1 MRKQANRKVPQKRMC
16 LRSLRKKTE
25 HGMGAFGSACVRT
38 ALVLSLAAGG
48 LALPSAAFPVMAE
61 TAADI
66 SESASGNVTDQ
77 SDSLDAAVWTDTSVT
92 SVDYNNLEQ
101 LVQNNRSLKN
111 ALDNYTS
118 SRETYENMLKI
129 LEDERVDDLQRNG
142 DYMKFMQEKYEDDA
156 EAKATYKM
164 NASMLNMSISQITKQ
179 LESQESKTQTTSRQ
193 KTIDS
198 YVLTAQS
205 LMRTYNQMNTKAQ
218 AEEKNYQAA
227 QSSYQAAMKKQSAGM
242 ATAADVM
249 AASDTMQSAKNRYE
263 SYRQQASNA
272 RFNLLSALGL
282 DTGADIAIGS
292 VPLPELAAIE
302 AVDFNSDMEQAIGN
316 SSSVQ
321 NARHQSAG
329 TATEISV
336 KSDQESQ
343 AEGTVRSRMQSLY
356 DQLKAAKLQYDGAEA
371 AYQSASITYA
381 SLQKKQQAG
390 MLNQSDYLQ
399 GVADYYSALDAKET
413 GVVNLNQAWE
423 TYNWTVKGVS

>member
-1 MRKQANRKVPQKRMC
+1 MRKQTNRKVPQRRMC
-16 LRSLRKKTE
+16 LRSLRKKAE
-25 HGMGAFGSACVRT
+25 YGRDIFGSACVRA
-38 ALVLSLAAGG
+38 ALVLSLAAGA
-48 LALPSAAFPVMAE
+48 LTLPSAAFPVMAE
-61 TAADI
+61 TAADV
-66 SESASGNVTDQ
+66 SESVSGNVEDQ
-77 SDSLDAAVWTDTSVT
+77 SDSLETAVQTDASVT

-118 SRETYENMLKI
+118 SRETYENMLKT
-129 LEDERVDDLQRNG
+129 LEDER

-179 LESQESKTQTTSRQ
+179 LESQESKIQTTSRQ

-227 QSSYQAAMKKQSAGM
+227 QSSYQAVLKKQSAGM

-249 AASDTMQSAKNRYE
+249 TASDTMQSAKNRYE

-282 DTGADIAIGS
+282 DTSADIAIGS
-292 VPLPELAAIE
+292 VPLPDLSAIDV
-302 AVDFNSDMEQAIGN
+302 VDFNTDVEQAVGN

-356 DQLKAAKLQYDGAEA
+356 EQLKAAKLQYEGAEA

-390 MLNQSDYLQ
+390 MLSQSDYLQ

-413 GVVNLNQAWE
+413 AVVNLNQAWE

>member
-38 ALVLSLAAGG
+38 ALVLSLAAGA

-61 TAADI
+61 TAADV

-77 SDSLDAAVWTDTSVT
+77 SDSLDTAVQTDTSVT
-92 SVDYNNLEQ
+92 CVDYNNLEQ
-101 LVQNNRSLKN
+101 LVQNNRNLKN

-118 SRETYENMLKI
+118 NKETYENMLKT
-129 LEDERVDDLQRNG
+129 LEDER

-282 DTGADIAIGS
+282 DTCVGIAIGS
-292 VPLPELAAIE
+292 VPLPDLAAIE

-390 MLNQSDYLQ
+390 MLSQSDYLQ
-399 GVADYYSALDAKET
+399 GVADYYSALDARET
-413 GVVNLNQAWE
+413 AVVNLNQAWE

>member
-1 MRKQANRKVPQKRMC
+1 MRKQADRKVPQKRMC

-61 TAADI
+61 TAADA
-66 SESASGNVTDQ
+66 SESASGNVADR
-77 SDSLDAAVWTDTSVT
+77 SDSLETAVQTDASVT

-118 SRETYENMLKI
+118 SRETYENMLKT
-129 LEDERVDDLQRNG
+129 LEDER

-179 LESQESKTQTTSRQ
+179 LESQESKIQTTSRQ

-227 QSSYQAAMKKQSAGM
+227 QSSYQAVLKKQSAGM

-249 AASDTMQSAKNRYE
+249 TASDTMQSAKNRYE

-282 DTGADIAIGS
+282 DTSADIAIGS
-292 VPLPELAAIE
+292 VPLPDLSAIDV
-302 AVDFNSDMEQAIGN
+302 VDFNTDVEQAVGN

-356 DQLKAAKLQYDGAEA
+356 EQLKAAKLQYEGAEA

-390 MLNQSDYLQ
+390 MLSQSDYLQ

-413 GVVNLNQAWE
+413 AVVNLNQAWE

>member
-1 MRKQANRKVPQKRMC
+1 MRKQADRKVPQKRMC

-61 TAADI
+61 NAADV
-66 SESASGNVTDQ
+66 SENASGNVTDQ
-77 SDSLDAAVWTDTSVT
+77 SDSLDTAVQTDTSVT
-92 SVDYNNLEQ
+92 CVDYNNLEQ
-101 LVQNNRSLKN
+101 LVQNNRNLKN

-118 SRETYENMLKI
+118 NKETYENMLKT
-129 LEDERVDDLQRNG
+129 LEDER

-227 QSSYQAAMKKQSAGM
+227 QSSYQAALKKQSAGM

-282 DTGADIAIGS
+282 DSSADITIGS
-292 VPLPELAAIE
+292 VPLPELAAID
-302 AVDFNSDMEQAIGN
+302 AVDFNTDVEQAVGN
-316 SSSVQ
+316 SASVQ

-356 DQLKAAKLQYDGAEA
+356 DQLKAARLQYEGAED

-390 MLNQSDYLQ
+390 MLSQNDYLQ
-399 GVADYYSALDAKET
+399 GVADYCSALDAKET
-413 GVVNLNQAWE
+413 AVVNLNQAWE

>member
-16 LRSLRKKTE
+16 LRSLRKKAE
-25 HGMGAFGSACVRT
+25 YGRDIFGSACVRA
-38 ALVLSLAAGG
+38 ALVLSLAAGA
-48 LALPSAAFPVMAE
+48 LTLPSAAFPVMAE
-61 TAADI
+61 TAVDA
-66 SESASGNVTDQ
+66 SESASGNVVDQ
-77 SDSLDAAVWTDTSVT
+77 SDSLDTAVQTDTSVT
-92 SVDYNNLEQ
+92 CVDYNNLEQ
-101 LVQNNRSLKN
+101 LVQNNRNLKN

-118 SRETYENMLKI
+118 NKETYENMLKT
-129 LEDERVDDLQRNG
+129 LEDER

-282 DTGADIAIGS
+282 DTCVGIAIGS
-292 VPLPELAAIE
+292 VPLPDLAAIE

-371 AYQSASITYA
+371 AYHSASITYA

-390 MLNQSDYLQ
+390 MLSQSDYLQ

-413 GVVNLNQAWE
+413 AVVQLNQAWE

>member
-1 MRKQANRKVPQKRMC
+1 MRKQANRKVPQRRMC
-16 LRSLRKKTE
+16 LRGLRKKAE
-25 HGMGAFGSACVRT
+25 YGRDIFGSACVRA
-38 ALVLSLAAGG
+38 ALVLSLAAGA
-48 LALPSAAFPVMAE
+48 LTLPSAAFPVMAE
-61 TAADI
+61 TAADA
-66 SESASGNVTDQ
+66 SESASGNVADR
-77 SDSLDAAVWTDTSVT
+77 SDSLETAVQTDASVT

-118 SRETYENMLKI
+118 SRETYENMLKT
-129 LEDERVDDLQRNG
+129 LEDER

-179 LESQESKTQTTSRQ
+179 LESQESKIQTTSRQ

-227 QSSYQAAMKKQSAGM
+227 QSSYQAVLKKQSAGM

-249 AASDTMQSAKNRYE
+249 TASDTMQSAKNRYE

-282 DTGADIAIGS
+282 DTSADIAIGS
-292 VPLPELAAIE
+292 VPLPDLSAIDV
-302 AVDFNSDMEQAIGN
+302 VDFNTDVEQAVGN

-356 DQLKAAKLQYDGAEA
+356 EQLKAAKLQYEGAEA

-390 MLNQSDYLQ
+390 MLSQNDYLQ
-399 GVADYYSALDAKET
+399 GVAD
-413 GVVNLNQAWE
+413 
-423 TYNWTVKGVS
+423 

>member
-1 MRKQANRKVPQKRMC
+1 MRKQADRKVPQKRMC

-61 TAADI
+61 TAADV

-77 SDSLDAAVWTDTSVT
+77 SDSLDTAVQTDTSVT
-92 SVDYNNLEQ
+92 CVDYNNLEQ
-101 LVQNNRSLKN
+101 LVQNNRNLKN

-118 SRETYENMLKI
+118 NKETYENMLKT
-129 LEDERVDDLQRNG
+129 LEDER

-292 VPLPELAAIE
+292 VPLPDLAAIE

-371 AYQSASITYA
+371 AYRSASITYA

-390 MLNQSDYLQ
+390 MLSQSDYLQ

-413 GVVNLNQAWE
+413 AVVNLNQAWE

>member
-1 MRKQANRKVPQKRMC
+1 MRKQADRKVPQKRMC

-61 TAADI
+61 NAADV

-77 SDSLDAAVWTDTSVT
+77 SDSLDTAVQTDTSVT
-92 SVDYNNLEQ
+92 CVDYNNLEQ
-101 LVQNNRSLKN
+101 LVQNNRNLKN

-118 SRETYENMLKI
+118 NKETYENMLKT
-129 LEDERVDDLQRNG
+129 LEDER

-227 QSSYQAAMKKQSAGM
+227 QSSYQAALKKQSAGM

-282 DTGADIAIGS
+282 DTSVGIAIGS
-292 VPLPELAAIE
+292 VPLPDLAAIE

-356 DQLKAAKLQYDGAEA
+356 DQLKAAKLQYDGAED

-390 MLNQSDYLQ
+390 MLGQSDYLQ

-413 GVVNLNQAWE
+413 ALVNLNQAWE

>member
-1 MRKQANRKVPQKRMC
+1 MRKQADRKVPQKRMC

-61 TAADI
+61 TAADV

-77 SDSLDAAVWTDTSVT
+77 SDSLDTAVQTDTSVT
-92 SVDYNNLEQ
+92 CVDYNNLEQ
-101 LVQNNRSLKN
+101 LVQNNRNLKN

-118 SRETYENMLKI
+118 NKETYENMLKT
-129 LEDERVDDLQRNG
+129 LEDER

-164 NASMLNMSISQITKQ
+164 NASMLNISISQITKQ

-227 QSSYQAAMKKQSAGM
+227 QSSYQAALKKQSAGM

-282 DTGADIAIGS
+282 DTSVGIAIGS
-292 VPLPELAAIE
+292 VPLPDLAAIE

-371 AYQSASITYA
+371 VYQSASITYA

-390 MLNQSDYLQ
+390 MLSQSDYLQ

-413 GVVNLNQAWE
+413 AVVNLNQAWE

>member
-1 MRKQANRKVPQKRMC
+1 MRKQADRKVPQKRMC

-61 TAADI
+61 TAADV

-77 SDSLDAAVWTDTSVT
+77 TDSLDAADQTNTSVT
-92 SVDYNNLEQ
+92 CVDYNNLEQ
-101 LVQNNRSLKN
+101 LVQNNRNLKN

-118 SRETYENMLKI
+118 NKETYENMLKT
-129 LEDERVDDLQRNG
+129 LEDER

-179 LESQESKTQTTSRQ
+179 LESQESKIQTTSRQ

-292 VPLPELAAIE
+292 VPLPDLAAIE

>member
-1 MRKQANRKVPQKRMC
+1 MRKQADRKVPQKRMC

-61 TAADI
+61 TAADV

-77 SDSLDAAVWTDTSVT
+77 TDSLDAADQTNTSVT
-92 SVDYNNLEQ
+92 CVDYNNLEQ
-101 LVQNNRSLKN
+101 LVQNNRNLKN

-118 SRETYENMLKI
+118 NKETYENMLKT
-129 LEDERVDDLQRNG
+129 LEDER

-227 QSSYQAAMKKQSAGM
+227 QSSYQAALKKQSAGM

-282 DTGADIAIGS
+282 DTSVGIAIGS
-292 VPLPELAAIE
+292 VPLPDLAAIE

-356 DQLKAAKLQYDGAEA
+356 DQLKAAKLQYDGAED

-390 MLNQSDYLQ
+390 MLSQSDYLQ

-413 GVVNLNQAWE
+413 AVVNLNQAWE

>member
-1 MRKQANRKVPQKRMC
+1 MRKQADRKVPQKRMC

-61 TAADI
+61 TAADV

-77 SDSLDAAVWTDTSVT
+77 SDSLDTAVQTDTSVT
-92 SVDYNNLEQ
+92 CVDYNNLEQ
-101 LVQNNRSLKN
+101 LVQNNRNLKN

-118 SRETYENMLKI
+118 NKETYENMLKT
-129 LEDERVDDLQRNG
+129 LEDER

-164 NASMLNMSISQITKQ
+164 NASMLNISISQITKQ

-227 QSSYQAAMKKQSAGM
+227 QSSYQEALKKQSAGM

-282 DTGADIAIGS
+282 DTSVGIAIGS
-292 VPLPELAAIE
+292 VPLPDLAAIE

-390 MLNQSDYLQ
+390 MLSQSDYLQ
-399 GVADYYSALDAKET
+399 GVADYYSALDARET
-413 GVVNLNQAWE
+413 AVVNLNQAWE

>member
-1 MRKQANRKVPQKRMC
+1 MRKQANRRVPQKRMC

-61 TAADI
+61 TVADV
-66 SESASGNVTDQ
+66 SESASGNVADQ
-77 SDSLDAAVWTDTSVT
+77 SDSLETAVQTDASVT

-118 SRETYENMLKI
+118 SRETYENMLKT
-129 LEDERVDDLQRNG
+129 LEDER

-227 QSSYQAAMKKQSAGM
+227 QSSYQAALKKQSAGM

-282 DTGADIAIGS
+282 DTSADIAIGS
-292 VPLPELAAIE
+292 VPLPDLSAID
-302 AVDFNSDMEQAIGN
+302 AVDFNTDVEQAVGN
-316 SSSVQ
+316 SASVQ

-356 DQLKAAKLQYDGAEA
+356 EQLKAAKLQYEGAEA
-371 AYQSASITYA
+371 AYQSASIIYT

-390 MLNQSDYLQ
+390 MLSQSDYLQ
-399 GVADYYSALDAKET
+399 GVADYYSALDARET
-413 GVVNLNQAWE
+413 AVVNLNQAWE

>member
-1 MRKQANRKVPQKRMC
+1 MRKQADRKVPQKRMY
-16 LRSLRKKTE
+16 LRSLRKKAE
-25 HGMGAFGSACVRT
+25 YGMDKFGSACVRA
-38 ALVLSLAAGG
+38 ALVLSLAAGA
-48 LALPSAAFPVMAE
+48 LTLPSAAFPVMAE
-61 TAADI
+61 TAADA
-66 SESASGNVTDQ
+66 SESASGNVADR
-77 SDSLDAAVWTDTSVT
+77 SDSLETAVQTDASVT

-118 SRETYENMLKI
+118 SRETYENMLKT
-129 LEDERVDDLQRNG
+129 LEDER

-179 LESQESKTQTTSRQ
+179 LESQESKIQTTSRQ

-227 QSSYQAAMKKQSAGM
+227 QSSYQAVLKKQSAGM

-282 DTGADIAIGS
+282 DTSADIAIGS
-292 VPLPELAAIE
+292 VPLPDLSAIDV
-302 AVDFNSDMEQAIGN
+302 VDFNTDVEQAVGN

-371 AYQSASITYA
+371 AYHSASITYA

-390 MLNQSDYLQ
+390 MLSQSDYLQ

-413 GVVNLNQAWE
+413 AVVQLNQAWE

>member
-1 MRKQANRKVPQKRMC
+1 MRKQADRKVPQKRMC

-25 HGMGAFGSACVRT
+25 HGMGGFGSACART
-38 ALVLSLAAGG
+38 ALVVSLAAGA

-61 TAADI
+61 TAADA
-66 SESASGNVTDQ
+66 SESASGNVADR
-77 SDSLDAAVWTDTSVT
+77 SDSLETAVQTDASVT
-92 SVDYNNLEQ
+92 CVDYNNLEQ
-101 LVQNNRSLKN
+101 LVQNNRNLKN

-118 SRETYENMLKI
+118 NRETYESMLKT
-129 LEDERVDDLQRNG
+129 LEDER

-179 LESQESKTQTTSRQ
+179 LESQESKIQTTSRQ

-227 QSSYQAAMKKQSAGM
+227 QSSYQAALKKQSAGM

-282 DTGADIAIGS
+282 DTSVGIAIGS
-292 VPLPELAAIE
+292 VPLPDLAAID
-302 AVDFNSDMEQAIGN
+302 AVDFNTDVEQAVGN

-390 MLNQSDYLQ
+390 MLSQNDYLQ

-413 GVVNLNQAWE
+413 AVVNLNQAWE

>member
-1 MRKQANRKVPQKRMC
+1 MRKQADRIVPQKRMC

-48 LALPSAAFPVMAE
+48 LALPSAAFLVMAE
-61 TAADI
+61 TAADV

-77 SDSLDAAVWTDTSVT
+77 SDSLDTAVQTDTSVT
-92 SVDYNNLEQ
+92 CVDYNNLEQ
-101 LVQNNRSLKN
+101 LVQNNRNLKN

-118 SRETYENMLKI
+118 NKETYENMLKT
-129 LEDERVDDLQRNG
+129 LEDER

-179 LESQESKTQTTSRQ
+179 LESQESKIQTTSRQ

-282 DTGADIAIGS
+282 DSSADITIGS
-292 VPLPELAAIE
+292 VPLPELAAID
-302 AVDFNSDMEQAIGN
+302 AVDFNTDVEQAVGN
-316 SSSVQ
+316 SASVQ

-356 DQLKAAKLQYDGAEA
+356 DQLKAARLQYEGAED

-390 MLNQSDYLQ
+390 MLSQNDYLQ

-413 GVVNLNQAWE
+413 AVVNLNQAWE

>member
-1 MRKQANRKVPQKRMC
+1 MRKQADRKVPQKRMC

-61 TAADI
+61 TAADV

-129 LEDERVDDLQRNG
+129 LEDER

-227 QSSYQAAMKKQSAGM
+227 QSSYQAALKKQSAGM

-249 AASDTMQSAKNRYE
+249 AAFDTMQSAKNRYE
-263 SYRQQASNA
+263 SYRQQAANA

-282 DTGADIAIGS
+282 DTSADITIGS
-292 VPLPELAAIE
+292 VPLPDLSVID
-302 AVDFNSDMEQAIGN
+302 AVDFNTDVEQAIGN
-316 SSSVQ
+316 SVSVQ
-321 NARHQSAG
+321 NTRHQSAG

-336 KSDQESQ
+336 KSNQESQ
-343 AEGTVRSRMQSLY
+343 AEGTVRSQMQSLY
-356 DQLKAAKLQYDGAEA
+356 DQLKAAKLQYEGAED
-371 AYQSASITYA
+371 AYESASVTYA

-390 MLNQSDYLQ
+390 MLSQNDYQQ

-413 GVVNLNQAWE
+413 AVVNLNQAWE

>member
-1 MRKQANRKVPQKRMC
+1 MRKQADRKVPQKRMC

-48 LALPSAAFPVMAE
+48 LALPSAAFLVMAE
-61 TAADI
+61 TAADV

-77 SDSLDAAVWTDTSVT
+77 TDSLDAADQTNTSVT
-92 SVDYNNLEQ
+92 CVDYNNLEQ
-101 LVQNNRSLKN
+101 LVQNNRNLKN

-118 SRETYENMLKI
+118 NKETYENMLKT
-129 LEDERVDDLQRNG
+129 LEDER

-179 LESQESKTQTTSRQ
+179 LESQESKIQTTSRQ

-282 DTGADIAIGS
+282 DSSADITIGS
-292 VPLPELAAIE
+292 VPLPELAAID
-302 AVDFNSDMEQAIGN
+302 AVDFKTDVEQAVGN
-316 SSSVQ
+316 SASVQ

-356 DQLKAAKLQYDGAEA
+356 DQLKAARLQYEGAED

-390 MLNQSDYLQ
+390 MLSQNDYLQ

-413 GVVNLNQAWE
+413 AVVNLNQAWE

>member
-1 MRKQANRKVPQKRMC
+1 MRKQADRKVPQKRMC

-61 TAADI
+61 TAADV

-77 SDSLDAAVWTDTSVT
+77 SDSLDTAVQTDTSVT
-92 SVDYNNLEQ
+92 CVDYNNLEQ
-101 LVQNNRSLKN
+101 LVQNNRNLKN

-118 SRETYENMLKI
+118 NKETYENMLKT
-129 LEDERVDDLQRNG
+129 LEDER

-292 VPLPELAAIE
+292 VPLPDLAAIE

-356 DQLKAAKLQYDGAEA
+356 DQLKAAKLQYDGAED

-390 MLNQSDYLQ
+390 MLSQNDYQQ

-413 GVVNLNQAWE
+413 AVVNLNQAWE

>member
-1 MRKQANRKVPQKRMC
+1 MKRK
-16 LRSLRKKTE
+16 
-25 HGMGAFGSACVRT
+25 MGIA
-38 ALVLSLAAGG
+38 
-48 LALPSAAFPVMAE
+48 LALFLSVSTQMLPAAAFPVMAE
-61 TAADI
+61 TTADA
-66 SESASGNVTDQ
+66 SESASGQ
-77 SDSLDAAVWTDTSVT
+77 SAGAETEAAVSVT

-101 LVQNNRSLKN
+101 LVQNNRNLKN
-111 ALDNYTS
+111 ALDNYTNNK
-118 SRETYENMLKI
+118 ETYENMLKT
-129 LEDERVDDLQRNG
+129 LEDER

-193 KTIDS
+193 KTIDG

-205 LMRTYNQMNTKAQ
+205 LMRTYNQMNMKAQ

-227 QSSYQAAMKKQSAGM
+227 QSSYQAVLKKQSAGM

-249 AASDTMQSAKNRYE
+249 AAADTMNSAKNRYE
-263 SYRQQASNA
+263 SYRQQESNA

-282 DTGADIAIGS
+282 DTSADITIGS
-292 VPLPELAAIE
+292 VPLPDLAAID
-302 AVDFNSDMEQAIGN
+302 AVDFASDVEKAVGN
-316 SSSVQ
+316 SASVQ

-329 TATEISV
+329 TATEISI

-343 AEGTVRSRMQSLY
+343 AEGTVRSQMQSLY
-356 DQLKAAKLQYDGAEA
+356 DQLKAAKLQYEGAED
-371 AYQSASITYA
+371 AYQSASIVYT

-390 MLNQSDYLQ
+390 MLSQSDYLQ
-399 GVADYYSALDAKET
+399 GVADYYSALDARET
-413 GVVNLNQAWE
+413 AVVNLNQAWE

>member
-16 LRSLRKKTE
+16 LRSLRKKAE
-25 HGMGAFGSACVRT
+25 YGRDIFGSAFVRA
-38 ALVLSLAAGG
+38 ALVLSLAAGA
-48 LALPSAAFPVMAE
+48 LTLPSAAFPVMAE
-61 TAADI
+61 TAADA
-66 SESASGNVTDQ
+66 SESASGNVVDQ
-77 SDSLDAAVWTDTSVT
+77 SDSLDTAVQTDTSVT
-92 SVDYNNLEQ
+92 CVDYNNLEQ
-101 LVQNNRSLKN
+101 LVQNNRNLKN

-118 SRETYENMLKI
+118 NKETYENMLKT
-129 LEDERVDDLQRNG
+129 LEDER

-282 DTGADIAIGS
+282 DTCVGIAIGS
-292 VPLPELAAIE
+292 VPLPDLAAIE

-371 AYQSASITYA
+371 AYHSASITYA

-390 MLNQSDYLQ
+390 MLSQSDYLQ

-413 GVVNLNQAWE
+413 AVVQLNQAWE

>member
-1 MRKQANRKVPQKRMC
+1 MRKQADRKVPQKRMC

-61 TAADI
+61 TAADA
-66 SESASGNVTDQ
+66 SESASGNVVDQ
-77 SDSLDAAVWTDTSVT
+77 SDSLDTAVQTDTSVT
-92 SVDYNNLEQ
+92 CVDYNNLEQ
-101 LVQNNRSLKN
+101 LVQNNRNLKN

-118 SRETYENMLKI
+118 NKETYENMLKT
-129 LEDERVDDLQRNG
+129 LEDER

-179 LESQESKTQTTSRQ
+179 LESQESKIQTTSRQ

-282 DTGADIAIGS
+282 DTCVGIAIGS
-292 VPLPELAAIE
+292 VPLPDLAAIE

-371 AYQSASITYA
+371 AYHSASITYA

-390 MLNQSDYLQ
+390 MLSQSDYLQ

-413 GVVNLNQAWE
+413 AVVQLNQAWE

>member
-16 LRSLRKKTE
+16 LRSLRKKAE
-25 HGMGAFGSACVRT
+25 YGMDKFGSACVRA
-38 ALVLSLAAGG
+38 ALVLSLAAGA
-48 LALPSAAFPVMAE
+48 LTLPSAAFPVMAE
-61 TAADI
+61 TAADA
-66 SESASGNVTDQ
+66 SESASGNVADR
-77 SDSLDAAVWTDTSVT
+77 SDSLETAVQTDASVI

-118 SRETYENMLKI
+118 SRETYENMLKT
-129 LEDERVDDLQRNG
+129 LEDER

-156 EAKATYKM
+156 ETKAIYKM

-227 QSSYQAAMKKQSAGM
+227 QSSYQAALKKQSAGM

-263 SYRQQASNA
+263 SYRQQAANA

-282 DTGADIAIGS
+282 DTSADITIGS
-292 VPLPELAAIE
+292 VPLPDLSAID
-302 AVDFNSDMEQAIGN
+302 AVDFNTDVEQAIGN
-316 SSSVQ
+316 SASVQ
-321 NARHQSAG
+321 NTRHQSAG

-336 KSDQESQ
+336 KSNQESQ

-390 MLNQSDYLQ
+390 MLSQSDYLQ

-413 GVVNLNQAWE
+413 AVVNLNQAWE

>member
-1 MRKQANRKVPQKRMC
+1 MRKQADRKVPQKRMC

-61 TAADI
+61 TAADV
-66 SESASGNVTDQ
+66 SESASGNVADQ
-77 SDSLDAAVWTDTSVT
+77 SDSLETAVQTDASVI

-101 LVQNNRSLKN
+101 LVQNNRNLKN

-118 SRETYENMLKI
+118 NKETYENMLKT
-129 LEDERVDDLQRNG
+129 LEDER

-227 QSSYQAAMKKQSAGM
+227 QSSYQAALKKQSAGM

-249 AASDTMQSAKNRYE
+249 AASDTMQSTKNRYE
-263 SYRQQASNA
+263 SCRQQASNA

-282 DTGADIAIGS
+282 DTSVGIAIGS
-292 VPLPELAAIE
+292 VPLPDLAAIE

-371 AYQSASITYA
+371 AYHSASITYA

-390 MLNQSDYLQ
+390 MLSQSDYLQ

-413 GVVNLNQAWE
+413 AVVQLNQAWE

>member
-1 MRKQANRKVPQKRMC
+1 MRKQADRKVPQKRMC

-61 TAADI
+61 TAADV

-77 SDSLDAAVWTDTSVT
+77 SDSLDTAVQTDTSVT
-92 SVDYNNLEQ
+92 CVDYNNLEQ
-101 LVQNNRSLKN
+101 LVQNNRNLKN

-118 SRETYENMLKI
+118 NKETYENMLKT
-129 LEDERVDDLQRNG
+129 LEDER

-227 QSSYQAAMKKQSAGM
+227 QSSYQAALKKQSAGM

-282 DTGADIAIGS
+282 DTSVGIAIGS
-292 VPLPELAAIE
+292 VPLPDLAAIE

-329 TATEISV
+329 TAMEISV

-356 DQLKAAKLQYDGAEA
+356 DQLKAAKLQYDGAED

-390 MLNQSDYLQ
+390 MLSQSDYLQ

-413 GVVNLNQAWE
+413 AVVNLNQAWE

>member
-1 MRKQANRKVPQKRMC
+1 MRKQADRKVPQKRMC

-61 TAADI
+61 TAADV

-77 SDSLDAAVWTDTSVT
+77 SDSLDTAVQTDTSVT
-92 SVDYNNLEQ
+92 CVDYNNLEQ
-101 LVQNNRSLKN
+101 LVQNNRNLKN

-118 SRETYENMLKI
+118 NKETYENMLKT
-129 LEDERVDDLQRNG
+129 LEDER

-179 LESQESKTQTTSRQ
+179 LESQESKLQTTSRQ

-227 QSSYQAAMKKQSAGM
+227 QSSYQAALKKQSAGM

-263 SYRQQASNA
+263 SYQQQASNA

-282 DTGADIAIGS
+282 DTSVGVAIGS
-292 VPLPELAAIE
+292 VPLPDLDAIE

-390 MLNQSDYLQ
+390 MLSQSDYLQ

-413 GVVNLNQAWE
+413 AVVNLNQAWE

>member
-16 LRSLRKKTE
+16 LRSLRKKAE
-25 HGMGAFGSACVRT
+25 YGMDIFGSTCVRA
-38 ALVLSLAAGG
+38 ALVLSLAAGA
-48 LALPSAAFPVMAE
+48 LTLPSAAFPVMAE
-61 TAADI
+61 TAAD
-66 SESASGNVTDQ
+66 ASVI
-77 SDSLDAAVWTDTSVT
+77 

-101 LVQNNRSLKN
+101 LVQNNQNLKN
-111 ALDNYTS
+111 DLDDYTGNKES
-118 SRETYENMLKI
+118 YENMLKT
-129 LEDERVDDLQRNG
+129 LEDER

-164 NASMLNMSISQITKQ
+164 NASMLNTSISQITKQ

-205 LMRTYNQMNTKAQ
+205 LMRTYNQMNIKAQ

-227 QSSYQAAMKKQSAGM
+227 QSSYQAALKKQSAGM

-263 SYRQQASNA
+263 SYRQQAANA

-282 DTGADIAIGS
+282 DTSADITIGS
-292 VPLPELAAIE
+292 VPLPDLSAID
-302 AVDFNSDMEQAIGN
+302 AVDFNTDVEQAIGN
-316 SSSVQ
+316 SASVQ
-321 NARHQSAG
+321 NTRHQSAG

-336 KSDQESQ
+336 KSNQESQ
-343 AEGTVRSRMQSLY
+343 DEGTVRSQMQSLY
-356 DQLKAAKLQYDGAEA
+356 DQLKAARLQYEGAED

-390 MLNQSDYLQ
+390 MLSQNDYLQ

-413 GVVNLNQAWE
+413 AVVNLNQAWE

>member
-1 MRKQANRKVPQKRMC
+1 MKRKQNENCLPELSCPQSWKRQAKQGFHMPQKVGIRAA
-16 LRSLRKKTE
+16 LLLAI
-25 HGMGAFGSACVRT
+25 AFGM
-38 ALVLSLAAGG
+38 LSLPCTS
-48 LALPSAAFPVMAE
+48 LSARAEVAETDSGQTAEEETAE
-61 TAADI
+61 TA
-66 SESASGNVTDQ
+66 SGQSAETAEQNAEQTTQ
-77 SDSLDAAVWTDTSVT
+77 SVT

-101 LVQNNRSLKN
+101 LVQNNRNLKN
-111 ALDNYTS
+111 SLENYTS
-118 SRETYENMLKI
+118 NKETYQNMLST
-129 LEDERVDDLQRNG
+129 LETER

-179 LESQESKTQTTSRQ
+179 LESQESKLQTTSRQ

-227 QSSYQAAMKKQSAGM
+227 QSSYQAALKKQSAGM

-263 SYRQQASNA
+263 SYQQQASNA

-282 DTGADIAIGS
+282 DTSVGVAIGS
-292 VPLPELAAIE
+292 VPLPDLAAIE

-390 MLNQSDYLQ
+390 MLGQSDYLQ
-399 GVADYYSALDAKET
+399 GVADYYSALDARET
-413 GVVNLNQAWE
+413 AVVNLNQAWE

>member
-1 MRKQANRKVPQKRMC
+1 MRKQANRKVPQRRMC
-16 LRSLRKKTE
+16 LRGLRKKAE
-25 HGMGAFGSACVRT
+25 YGRDIFGSACVRA
-38 ALVLSLAAGG
+38 ALVLSLAAGA
-48 LALPSAAFPVMAE
+48 LTLPSAAFPVMAE
-61 TAADI
+61 TAADA
-66 SESASGNVTDQ
+66 SESASGNVVDQ
-77 SDSLDAAVWTDTSVT
+77 SDSLETAVQTDASVI

-101 LVQNNRSLKN
+101 LVQNNRNLKN

-118 SRETYENMLKI
+118 NKETYESMLKT
-129 LEDERVDDLQRNG
+129 LEDER

-156 EAKATYKM
+156 ETKATYKM

-198 YVLTAQS
+198 SVLTAQS
-205 LMRTYNQMNTKAQ
+205 LMRTYNQMNTKTQ

-227 QSSYQAAMKKQSAGM
+227 QSSYQAALKKQSAGI

-249 AASDTMQSAKNRYE
+249 EASDTMQSAKNRYE
-263 SYRQQASNA
+263 SYRQQAANA

-282 DTGADIAIGS
+282 DTSADITIGS
-292 VPLPELAAIE
+292 VPLPDLSVID
-302 AVDFNSDMEQAIGN
+302 AVDFNTDVEQAIGN
-316 SSSVQ
+316 SVSVQ
-321 NARHQSAG
+321 NTRHQSAG

-336 KSDQESQ
+336 KSNQESQ
-343 AEGTVRSRMQSLY
+343 AEGTVRSQMQSLY
-356 DQLKAAKLQYDGAEA
+356 DQLKAARLQYEGAED

-390 MLNQSDYLQ
+390 MLSQNDYLQ

-413 GVVNLNQAWE
+413 AVVNLNQAWE

>member
-61 TAADI
+61 TAADV

-77 SDSLDAAVWTDTSVT
+77 SDSLDTAVQTDTSVT
-92 SVDYNNLEQ
+92 CVDYNNLEQ
-101 LVQNNRSLKN
+101 LVQNNRNLKN

-118 SRETYENMLKI
+118 NKETYENMLKT
-129 LEDERVDDLQRNG
+129 LEDER

-263 SYRQQASNA
+263 PYRQQAANA

-282 DTGADIAIGS
+282 DTSADITIGS
-292 VPLPELAAIE
+292 VPLPDLSAID
-302 AVDFNSDMEQAIGN
+302 AVDFNTDVEQAIGN
-316 SSSVQ
+316 SASVQ
-321 NARHQSAG
+321 NTRHQSAG

-336 KSDQESQ
+336 KSNQESQ
-343 AEGTVRSRMQSLY
+343 DEGTVRSQMQSLY
-356 DQLKAAKLQYDGAEA
+356 DQLKAARLQYEGAED

-390 MLNQSDYLQ
+390 MLSQNDYLQ

-413 GVVNLNQAWE
+413 AVVNLNQAWE

>member
-1 MRKQANRKVPQKRMC
+1 MRKQADRKVPQKRMC

-25 HGMGAFGSACVRT
+25 HGMGAFGSACVRI

-61 TAADI
+61 TAADV

-77 SDSLDAAVWTDTSVT
+77 SDSLDTAVQTDTSVT
-92 SVDYNNLEQ
+92 CVDYNNLEQ
-101 LVQNNRSLKN
+101 LVQNNRNLKN

-118 SRETYENMLKI
+118 NKETYENMLKT
-129 LEDERVDDLQRNG
+129 LEDER

-227 QSSYQAAMKKQSAGM
+227 QSSYQAALKKQSAGM

-282 DTGADIAIGS
+282 DTSVGIAIGS
-292 VPLPELAAIE
+292 VPLPDLAAIE

-390 MLNQSDYLQ
+390 MLSQSDYLQ

-413 GVVNLNQAWE
+413 AVVNLNQAWE

>member
-16 LRSLRKKTE
+16 LRSLRKKAE
-25 HGMGAFGSACVRT
+25 YGRDIFGSACVRA
-38 ALVLSLAAGG
+38 ALVLSLAAGA
-48 LALPSAAFPVMAE
+48 LTLPSAAFPVMAE
-61 TAADI
+61 TAADA
-66 SESASGNVTDQ
+66 SESASGNVVDQ
-77 SDSLDAAVWTDTSVT
+77 SDSLDTAVQTDTSVT
-92 SVDYNNLEQ
+92 CVDYNNLEQ
-101 LVQNNRSLKN
+101 LVQNNRNLKN

-118 SRETYENMLKI
+118 NKETYENMLKT
-129 LEDERVDDLQRNG
+129 LEDER

-227 QSSYQAAMKKQSAGM
+227 QSSYQAALKKQSAGM

-282 DTGADIAIGS
+282 DTCVGIAIGS
-292 VPLPELAAIE
+292 VPLPDLAAIE

-356 DQLKAAKLQYDGAEA
+356 DQLKAAKLQYEGAEA
-371 AYQSASITYA
+371 AYHSASITYA

-390 MLNQSDYLQ
+390 MLSQSDYLQ

-413 GVVNLNQAWE
+413 AVVQLNQAWE

>member
-1 MRKQANRKVPQKRMC
+1 MRKQADRKVPQKRMC
-16 LRSLRKKTE
+16 LRSLRKKAE
-25 HGMGAFGSACVRT
+25 YGMDIFGSACVRA
-38 ALVLSLAAGG
+38 ALVLSLAAGA
-48 LALPSAAFPVMAE
+48 LTLPSAAFPVMAE
-61 TAADI
+61 TAADA
-66 SESASGNVTDQ
+66 SESASGNVADQ
-77 SDSLDAAVWTDTSVT
+77 SDSLETAVQTDVSVI

-101 LVQNNRSLKN
+101 LVQNNRNLKN

-118 SRETYENMLKI
+118 NKETYENMLKT
-129 LEDERVDDLQRNG
+129 LEDER

-227 QSSYQAAMKKQSAGM
+227 QSSYQAALKKQSAGM

-249 AASDTMQSAKNRYE
+249 AASDTMQSTKNRYE

-282 DTGADIAIGS
+282 DTSVGIAIGS
-292 VPLPELAAIE
+292 VPLPDLAAIE

-356 DQLKAAKLQYDGAEA
+356 DQLKAAKLQYEGAEA

-390 MLNQSDYLQ
+390 MLSQSDYLQ

-413 GVVNLNQAWE
+413 AVVNLNQAWE